1 MEKITD
7 KKTDVGTLKNGIYLK
22 GIVISNS
29 ARKVLKKDGTT
40 GVSVKHEV
48 SIDPGVA
55 LLTRFLDPSTDN
67 SVKIEGDDVKSFPEL
82 KKFDPVT
89 VRVNRFSEY
98 DNQFQVSDWESIG

>member
-1 MEKITD
+1 MD
-7 KKTDVGTLKNGIYLK
+7 KSTQVKADTVGLKNGIYLK

-67 SVKIEGDDVKSFPEL
+67 SVKIEGDGVKSFPEL

-89 VRVNRFSEY
+89 VRVNRFREY
-98 DNQFQVSDWESIG
+98 DKQFQATDWETIG

>member
-67 SVKIEGDDVKSFPEL
+67 SVKIEGDAVRLFPEL
-82 KKFDPVT
+82 KKFEPVT

-98 DNQFQVSDWESIG
+98 NNQFQVSDWDSIG

>member
-1 MEKITD
+1 MEKITEN
-7 KKTDVGTLKNGIYLK
+7 KNEITGLKNGIYLK

-55 LLTRFLDPSTDN
+55 LLTRFLDPATDN

-89 VRVNRFSEY
+89 VRVNRFREY
-98 DNQFQVSDWESIG
+98 DKQFQASDWESIV

>member
-1 MEKITD
+1 MEKINE
-7 KKTDVGTLKNGIYLK
+7 KKTDVAGLKNGIYLK

-55 LLTRFLDPSTDN
+55 LLTRFLDPATDN

-89 VRVNRFSEY
+89 VRVKRFREY
-98 DNQFQVSDWESIG
+98 DKQFQASDWESIG

>member
-1 MEKITD
+1 MDKVIEKKNEIT
-7 KKTDVGTLKNGIYLK
+7 GLKNGIYLK

-55 LLTRFLDPSTDN
+55 LLTRFLDPATDN
-67 SVKIEGDDVKSFPEL
+67 SVKIDGDDVKSFPEL

-89 VRVNRFSEY
+89 VRVNRFREY
-98 DNQFQVSDWESIG
+98 DKQFQATDWESIG

>member
-1 MEKITD
+1 MDKSTPLKTEIT
-7 KKTDVGTLKNGIYLK
+7 GLKNGIYLK

-55 LLTRFLDPSTDN
+55 LLTRFLDPATDN

-89 VRVNRFSEY
+89 VRVNRFREY
-98 DNQFQVSDWESIG
+98 DKQFQVSDWESIG